1 MALEKIVT
9 TPAGIPVKRVY
20 TPRDL
25 EERGFNYGRDLGEPG
40 QYPYTRGI
48 DPEMYRKDLWV
59 MGQYAGFGSAEEANE
74 RYKFIIRQG
83 GTGFS
88 IALDL
93 PTQIGLDSD
102 HSLAQGEVGKIGV
115 AIDSLRDMEIIFDG
129 IPLDRVRHIR
139 TSACSIG
146 PIALGLFLTVLEKRG
161 ISLDRC

>member
-1 MALEKIVT
+1 MAVEKTVT
-9 TPAGIPVKRVY
+9 TTSGIPVKRVY
-20 TPRDL
+20 TPEDL
-25 EERGFNYGRDLGEPG
+25 EEIGFHYDQDLGEPG

-59 MGQYAGFGSAEEANE
+59 MGQYSGFGSAEEANE
-74 RYKFIIRQG
+74 RYKFILAQG

-102 HSLAQGEVGKIGV
+102 HPLAQGEVGKVGV
-115 AIDSLRDMEIIFDG
+115 AIDSLRDMEIIFEG
-129 IPLDRVRHIR
+129 ISLDRVRHIR

-146 PIALGLFLTVLEKRG
+146 PLALALFLAVMEQQG
-161 ISLDRC
+161 VSPQQ

>member
-1 MALEKIVT
+1 MAVEKNVT
-9 TPAGIPVKRVY
+9 TTSGIPVKRVY

-25 EERGFNYGRDLGEPG
+25 EEIRFHYDRDLGEPG

-74 RYKFIIRQG
+74 RYKFILKQG

-93 PTQIGLDSD
+93 PTQIGLEWPSTPCGIWKSSSMA
-102 HSLAQGEVGKIGV
+102 SL
-115 AIDSLRDMEIIFDG
+115 
-129 IPLDRVRHIR
+129 
-139 TSACSIG
+139 
-146 PIALGLFLTVLEKRG
+146 
-161 ISLDRC
+161 